1 VLSVLMYGILEKS
14 NNLSQVTDKL
24 KRTKRDI
31 CKTRC
36 PEELSEPPV
45 SIHQNL
51 HYFLL
56 VILHTIKFV
65 STFTSLVLWESCLL
79 FMRFEWFIVGSN
91 NVDSDVYLLEVHSIL
106 LDILFCI
113 YLSLFFSVCQWLVTG
128 YCFSLVYRFP
138 QDDIDVKLLPKF
150 HYSLDS

>member
-1 VLSVLMYGILEKS
+1 MFLQRKLGLVETGILEKS
-14 NNLSQVTDKL
+14 NNLSQVTDKR

-51 HYFLL
+51 HYCLL

-65 STFTSLVLWESCLL
+65 STFTSLVLWKSCLL
-79 FMRFEWFIVGSN
+79 FMRFEWIIVGSVN
-91 NVDSDVYLLEVHSIL
+91 QQFLFSCSYKQSLSFLEGH
-106 LDILFCI
+106 
-113 YLSLFFSVCQWLVTG
+113 T
-128 YCFSLVYRFP
+128 
-138 QDDIDVKLLPKF
+138 LLPLQSTMVELYVLLFKF
-150 HYSLDS
+150 ETFKYL